1 MISRTMIKE
10 ETNEGLLLI
19 ALHSSIAVDAKE
31 MSKNQAQPP
40 QVD

>member
-1 MISRTMIKE
+1 MIKE
-10 ETNEGLLLI
+10 EINEGLLLI

-31 MSKNQAQPP
+31 MSKT